1 MTSRSTFDDDYGNPR
16 QINDLLTK
24 PEVPGLVP
32 RRAMSIA
39 AVPSAAGEAL
49 ANDFEELFRAH
60 YELVYR
66 TAYSVTGN
74 RPDAED
80 VLQTIFLRLLRRLP
94 PDFDRNPK
102 GYLYRAA
109 INLSLNIIRTRRRQA
124 PADDLDR
131 LPAPVD
137 PGPMPA
143 DDPIRRALLD
153 AIAQLKPR
161 AVEILILHYEHDYSD
176 AQIAHMLGTSR
187 GTIAVTLYR
196 TRARL
201 KKLLSRA
208 IPETQS

>member
-1 MTSRSTFDDDYGNPR
+1 
-16 QINDLLTK
+16 
-24 PEVPGLVP
+24 
-32 RRAMSIA
+32 MSIA
-39 AVPSAAGEAL
+39 AVPSAPGEAL
-49 ANDFEELFRAH
+49 ADEFEALFREH

-80 VLQTIFLRLLRRLP
+80 VLQTIFLRLCRRLP

-109 INLSLNIIRTRRRQA
+109 INLSLNIVRSRKRQV
-124 PADDLDR
+124 PADDLER
-131 LPAPVD
+131 LPAPVEPAP
-137 PGPMPA
+137 PGP
-143 DDPIRRALLD
+143 DDGTRRALLD

-176 AQIAHMLGTSR
+176 AQIARMLSTSR

-201 KKLLSRA
+201 KKLLSGA
-208 IPETQS
+208 IPKEPQS

>member
-1 MTSRSTFDDDYGNPR
+1 MPT
-16 QINDLLTK
+16 
-24 PEVPGLVP
+24 
-32 RRAMSIA
+32 A
-39 AVPSAAGEAL
+39 AVPSVADEAL
-49 ANDFEELFRAH
+49 AIEFEDLFREH

-74 RPDAED
+74 RHDAED

-94 PDFDRNPK
+94 ADFDRNPR

-109 INLSLNIIRTRRRQA
+109 INLSLNTIRSRKREA
-124 PADDLDR
+124 PAEALE
-131 LPAPVD
+131 LMPAPGD
-137 PGPMPA
+137 PPPA
-143 DDPIRRALLD
+143 SADAVIRRTLLD

-176 AQIAHMLGTSR
+176 AQIARMLGTSR

-208 IPETQS
+208 IPEAQS

>member
-196 TRARL
+196 MSVTEVQIGSL
-201 KKLLSRA
+201 MKYG
-208 IPETQS
+208 

>member
-1 MTSRSTFDDDYGNPR
+1 MP
-16 QINDLLTK
+16 
-24 PEVPGLVP
+24 
-32 RRAMSIA
+32 IA
-39 AVPSAAGEAL
+39 AVPSVAGEAL
-49 ANDFEELFRAH
+49 ANEFEALFREH
-60 YELVYR
+60 HELVYR
-66 TAYSVTGN
+66 TAYTVTGN

-80 VLQTIFLRLLRRLP
+80 VLQTIFLRLLQGLP

-109 INLSLNIIRTRRRQA
+109 INLSLNMLRSRKRLV
-124 PADDLDR
+124 PDEVLER

-137 PGPMPA
+137 PAATSA
-143 DDPIRRALLD
+143 DEPIRRALLD
-153 AIAQLKPR
+153 AIRQLKPR

-176 AQIAHMLGTSR
+176 AQIARLLGTSR

-208 IPETQS
+208 IPEAQS

>member
-1 MTSRSTFDDDYGNPR
+1 MTSRSTIDDDYGNPR

-109 INLSLNIIRTRRRQA
+109 INLSLN
-124 PADDLDR
+124 
-131 LPAPVD
+131 
-137 PGPMPA
+137 
-143 DDPIRRALLD
+143 
-153 AIAQLKPR
+153 
-161 AVEILILHYEHDYSD
+161 
-176 AQIAHMLGTSR
+176 
-187 GTIAVTLYR
+187 
-196 TRARL
+196 
-201 KKLLSRA
+201 
-208 IPETQS
+208 

>member
-1 MTSRSTFDDDYGNPR
+1 
-16 QINDLLTK
+16 
-24 PEVPGLVP
+24 LVDEF
-32 RRAMSIA
+32 
-39 AVPSAAGEAL
+39 EA
-49 ANDFEELFRAH
+49 LFRAH

-94 PDFDRNPK
+94 PDFDLNPK

-109 INLSLNIIRTRRRQA
+109 INLSLNIVRTRKRQV

-131 LPAPVD
+131 LPAPIE
-137 PGPMPA
+137 PASMAA

-176 AQIAHMLGTSR
+176 AQIARMLGTSR

-201 KKLLSRA
+201 KTLLSRA

>member
-1 MTSRSTFDDDYGNPR
+1 MP
-16 QINDLLTK
+16 
-24 PEVPGLVP
+24 
-32 RRAMSIA
+32 IA
-39 AVPSAAGEAL
+39 AVPRIAGEAL
-49 ANDFEELFRAH
+49 ANEFEELFREH
-60 YELVYR
+60 HELVYR

-80 VLQTIFLRLLRRLP
+80 VLQTVFLRLMRALP

-109 INLSLNIIRTRRRQA
+109 INLSLNTLRSRKRTA
-124 PADDLDR
+124 PADGLEL

-137 PGPMPA
+137 TAPGQA
-143 DDPIRRALLD
+143 DDPIRRALLE
-153 AIAQLKPR
+153 AIKQLKPR

-176 AQIAHMLGTSR
+176 AQIARLLGTSR

-201 KKLLSRA
+201 KKLMSRA
-208 IPETQS
+208 IPEAQS

>member
-1 MTSRSTFDDDYGNPR
+1 
-16 QINDLLTK
+16 
-24 PEVPGLVP
+24 
-32 RRAMSIA
+32 MSIA
-39 AVPSAAGEAL
+39 AVPSVAGEAL
-49 ANDFEELFRAH
+49 ANDFEELFRTH

-80 VLQTIFLRLLRRLP
+80 ILQTIFLRLLRRLP

-109 INLSLNIIRTRRRQA
+109 INLSLNIIRTRKREA

-143 DDPIRRALLD
+143 DDPMRRALLD

-176 AQIAHMLGTSR
+176 AQIAQMLGTSR

-201 KKLLSRA
+201 KTLLSRA

>member
-1 MTSRSTFDDDYGNPR
+1 
-16 QINDLLTK
+16 
-24 PEVPGLVP
+24 
-32 RRAMSIA
+32 MSIA
-39 AVPSAAGEAL
+39 AVPSVAGEAL

-109 INLSLNIIRTRRRQA
+109 INLSLNIIRMRKREA
-124 PADDLDR
+124 PADDLER

-137 PGPMPA
+137 PAPMLA

-176 AQIAHMLGTSR
+176 AQIARVLGTSR

-201 KKLLSRA
+201 KTLLSRA

>member
-1 MTSRSTFDDDYGNPR
+1 MP
-16 QINDLLTK
+16 
-24 PEVPGLVP
+24 
-32 RRAMSIA
+32 IA
-39 AVPSAAGEAL
+39 ALSQAAGDAL
-49 ANDFEELFRAH
+49 ANDFESLFREH
-60 YELVYR
+60 YELIYR

-74 RPDAED
+74 RHDAED
-80 VLQTIFLRLLRRLP
+80 VLQTIFLRLLRRQSADLGSNP
-94 PDFDRNPK
+94 P

-109 INLSLNIIRTRRRQA
+109 INLSLNIVRSQRPQG
-124 PADDLDR
+124 PEEDLDR

-137 PGPMPA
+137 PATPDP

-176 AQIAHMLGTSR
+176 AQIARMLGTSR

-201 KKLLSRA
+201 KKLLTRTMT
-208 IPETQS
+208 ETR

>member
-1 MTSRSTFDDDYGNPR
+1 
-16 QINDLLTK
+16 
-24 PEVPGLVP
+24 
-32 RRAMSIA
+32 MSIA
-39 AVPSAAGEAL
+39 AVPSSAGEAL
-49 ANDFEELFRAH
+49 ANEFEALFLEH
-60 YELVYR
+60 HELVYR

-74 RPDAED
+74 RADAED
-80 VLQTIFLRLLRRLP
+80 VLQTIFLRLLRGLP

-109 INLSLNIIRTRRRQA
+109 VNLSLNILRSRKRQA
-124 PADDLDR
+124 PADGLER

-137 PGPMPA
+137 TTPAPA
-143 DDPIRRALLD
+143 DDPLRRALLD
-153 AIAQLKPR
+153 AIGQLKPR

-176 AQIAHMLGTSR
+176 AQIARMLGTSR

-201 KKLLSRA
+201 KKLVSRA

>member
-1 MTSRSTFDDDYGNPR
+1 
-16 QINDLLTK
+16 
-24 PEVPGLVP
+24 
-32 RRAMSIA
+32 MSIA
-39 AVPSAAGEAL
+39 AVPTAAGEAL
-49 ANDFEELFRAH
+49 ANDFEELFRDH
-60 YELVYR
+60 HSLVYR

-74 RPDAED
+74 RHDAED

-94 PDFDRNPK
+94 HDFDRNPK

-109 INLSLNIIRTRRRQA
+109 VNLSLNIVRSRKREA
-124 PADDLDR
+124 PADGLEC
-131 LPAPVD
+131 LAAPVD
-137 PGPMPA
+137 PALATA
-143 DDPIRRALLD
+143 DDPIRRGLLD

-176 AQIAHMLGTSR
+176 AQIAQMLGTTR

-208 IPETQS
+208 IPETQP